1 MIHKSKEL
9 NKIVFS
15 KNRLQFFS
23 FSVVASDIQIYFPE
37 QYINMSLQILKH
49 MVVETSKFLLNR
61 F

>member
-9 NKIVFS
+9 NKIVFN
-15 KNRLQFFS
+15 KNRLQFFP

>member
-49 MVVETSKFLLNR
+49 MVVETSQFLLNR